1 MCEEYN
7 GWTNRETWLV
17 DVHNVFELGEVRD
30 AIEDMVTR
38 PPEHTVI
45 ASTPDLGGV
54 CKAYLLQLEDWLQET
69 HQEFMNDQMTWNAE
83 DLSAY
88 IIDLIAD
95 HKIDWRDI
103 ARHYEDDI
111 RQALKERDMGTILS

>member
-17 DVHNVFELGEVRD
+17 NVHNFFELGEVRD

-38 PPEHTVI
+38 PPEYTVI
-45 ASTPDLGGV
+45 ANNPDLGGEV
-54 CKAYLLQLEDWLQET
+54 KAYLLQLEDWLKET

-95 HKIDWRDI
+95 HKIDWRNI
-103 ARHYEDDI
+103 VEHYEDDI
-111 RQALKERDMGTILS
+111 KQALKEKV